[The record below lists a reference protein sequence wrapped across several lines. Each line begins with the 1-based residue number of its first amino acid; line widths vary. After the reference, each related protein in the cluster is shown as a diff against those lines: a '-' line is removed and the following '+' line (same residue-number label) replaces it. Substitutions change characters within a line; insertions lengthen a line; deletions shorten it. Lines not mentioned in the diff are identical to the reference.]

1 MRHWLLLRF
10 ALTGCPAAP
19 TCFAC
24 SGFSPLP
31 STATRASSRLRKE
44 GRDKEA
50 IMYDDIADS
59 ISGLLRI
66 VAEDHQGLFGVDVR
80 VEEGSTEDGK

>member
-1 MRHWLLLRF
+1 MTLFKRKKPLGKKKMDAIAKASENML
-10 ALTGCPAAP
+10 
-19 TCFAC
+19 AC
-24 SGFSPLP
+24 RLC
-31 STATRASSRLRKE
+31 AIDLRKE
-44 GRDKEA
+44 GKDKEA

-66 VAEDHQGLFGVDVR
+66 VAEDHQGMFGVDVR

>member
-1 MRHWLLLRF
+1 MSLFKRKKLLGKKRLD
-10 ALTGCPAAP
+10 AIAKASENML
-19 TCFAC
+19 AC
-24 SGFSPLP
+24 RLC
-31 STATRASSRLRKE
+31 AIDLRKE
-44 GRDKEA
+44 GKDKEA

-59 ISGLLRI
+59 MSGLLRI